1 MATAPVANNVV
12 EQAIATGEDYN
23 KLRKEGVFTDL
34 EIRTKEGTT
43 LKAHRVVVGANCPSL
58 IESISTER
66 ILDFSRFP
74 SMYVLL

>member
-1 MATAPVANNVV
+1 MATAPVAHSVV

-34 EIRTKEGTT
+34 EIRTNEGTT
-43 LKAHRVVVGANCPSL
+43 LKAHRVVVGAPCPSL
-58 IESISTER
+58 KESISMER